1 MKIHPLYAKH
11 FAQGVDNFGAREGYF
26 DNLIMY
32 CGMAFDAKKEVSPL
46 YSHSVESSLYSWSKD
61 SINELGK
68 KGGKIQ
74 THRLNAVAYLWA
86 IC

>member
-1 MKIHPLYAKH
+1 MRSILPRVLTTLELER
-11 FAQGVDNFGAREGYF
+11 GI
-26 DNLIMY
+26 LIILSCIAGWRLMQ
-32 CGMAFDAKKEVSPL
+32 KKEVSPL

-74 THRLNAVAYLWA
+74 THKLNAVAYLWA

>member
-32 CGMAFDAKKEVSPL
+32 CGMAFDAKKEV
-46 YSHSVESSLYSWSKD
+46 
-61 SINELGK
+61 NR
-68 KGGKIQ
+68 
-74 THRLNAVAYLWA
+74 TRFNLNY
-86 IC
+86 